1 MTKDQLIEAVATKC
15 ACPKKQ
21 ADECLE
27 AVLDTITKALQK
39 DDKIVLTGFG
49 AFLVSRRK
57 AREGVNPKTGA
68 KIHIPAAKVPKF
80 RAGKAL
86 KDAVK

>member
-15 ACPKKQ
+15 ACSKKQ

-27 AVLDTITKALQK
+27 AVLETITKALQK